1 MRGLFH
7 LACLCTVSSF
17 RTPVLAPPA
26 RLRAPALPTAK
37 TAAVVAVAAVALLAP
52 QPAAASH
59 LGDVVAG
66 KLRSSGFSDAWIV
79 AMIAAMPVVELRG
92 AIPIG
97 ALMGLPL
104 PKVFALCVAG
114 NMAPILPLLL
124 ALRSGAVQDLL
135 EKPLSKARAKSAAVS
150 GSARWSALAAF
161 VGVPFPGTGAWTGAM
176 VAFVL
181 GMPLSESLTAIF
193 AGVVAAGAI
202 VTSLAAAGAKGA
214 AAVVVALGAA
224 FAFKAASGGDKK

>member
-1 MRGLFH
+1 MSGGSAVESVGNGQARLDEYKGFGDYAAEMRGLSK
-7 LACLCTVSSF
+7 ACGL
-17 RTPVLAPPA
+17 
-26 RLRAPALPTAK
+26 
-37 TAAVVAVAAVALLAP
+37 
-52 QPAAASH
+52 Q

-124 ALRSGAVQDLL
+124 ALRSLGLALHRLLSLALGLTPSGPDLL
-135 EKPLSKARAKSAAVS
+135 
-150 GSARWSALAAF
+150 GS
-161 VGVPFPGTGAWTGAM
+161 
-176 VAFVL
+176 
-181 GMPLSESLTAIF
+181 
-193 AGVVAAGAI
+193 
-202 VTSLAAAGAKGA
+202 
-214 AAVVVALGAA
+214 
-224 FAFKAASGGDKK
+224 